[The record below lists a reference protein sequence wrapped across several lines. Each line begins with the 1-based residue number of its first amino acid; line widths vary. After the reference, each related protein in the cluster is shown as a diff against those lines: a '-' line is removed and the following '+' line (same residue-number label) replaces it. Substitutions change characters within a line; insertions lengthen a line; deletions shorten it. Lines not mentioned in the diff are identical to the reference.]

1 MDVSQK
7 RAGRVVTVGAGVLA
21 LVLAGCGGDG
31 GDGEAFP
38 SRPIEVVVPF
48 AAGGGTDQIARAL
61 AKEAETTCGASVTI
75 ANEEGASGTV
85 GMNRVLN
92 SAPDGYTIAVGT
104 SSQFLATH
112 QGVSDISP
120 DSMTPLM
127 QFNFDSSVLSVSA
140 DSEFQTIEDFLAA
153 DTANLTVA
161 TSGTGSIWELSYRG
175 MADAAGVEQP
185 TNIPYDGAAPAIVA
199 VLGGEADATSVS
211 GVEALTQ
218 IESGELRPL
227 ASMSAERLTFLPDT
241 PTLKESG
248 VEWQSGV
255 WRGLVGPLDMPEEV
269 TQTLIECFGEAAETE
284 AFQEFMDAQGFE
296 IQIVEGAEFGTFLQE
311 DFDTS
316 AELVSGLG

>member
-7 RAGRVVTVGAGVLA
+7 RAGRVATVGVGVLA
-21 LVLAGCGGDG
+21 LTLAGCGSDG
-31 GDGEAFP
+31 GDEDAFP

-61 AKEAETTCGASVTI
+61 AKEAESTCGTSVTI

-85 GMNRVLN
+85 GLKRVLG
-92 SAPDGYTIAVGT
+92 SPPDGYTLAVGT

-112 QGVSDISP
+112 QGVSDVTP
-120 DSMTPLM
+120 EDMTPLM

-140 DSEFQTIEDFLAA
+140 DSEYQTIEDFLGA
-153 DTANLTVA
+153 DTGGLTVA

-175 MADAAGVEQP
+175 MADAAGITPP
-185 TNIPYDGAAPAIVA
+185 TNVPYDGAAPAIVA

-218 IESGELRPL
+218 IESGELKPL
-227 ASMSAERLTFLPDT
+227 ASMSAERLAILPDV

-248 VEWQSGV
+248 VEWESGV

-269 TQTLIECFGEAAETE
+269 TQTIIDCFGQAAEAD
-284 AFQEFMDAQGFE
+284 AFTEFMDTQGYE
-296 IQIVEGAEFGTFLQE
+296 IQIVQGEEFATMLQT
-311 DFDTS
+311 DFDS
-316 AELVSGLG
+316 GAKLVSGLG